1 MNFLLFL
8 LLSCSFVKALWP
20 IPRIL
25 SSGNSSLRLSETFSI
40 DIAFEPAAPLD
51 LRHAIDRISHY
62 LFHDKLGR
70 LVVGRGTGNTLSLES
85 VPTLHRLVLRLNS
98 RVVEPQDL
106 VLNYNVPQSQRY
118 IRSIS
123 EVVSLPVE
131 ERDESYTL
139 DIPQDGSDASLVANT
154 TLGLLRGLTTF
165 SQIWYHYEGWTYTM
179 EAPFRIVDEPHYVS
193 ICIGLGKDGTLT
205 RLAEMAGFIA

>member
-1 MNFLLFL
+1 
-8 LLSCSFVKALWP
+8 VKAFWP

-51 LRHAIDRISHY
+51 LRHAIDRIGHY

-70 LVVGRGTGNTLSLES
+70 LVVGRGPGNISLES
-85 VPTLHRLVLRLNS
+85 VPALQRLVLCLNS

-106 VLNYNVPQSQRY
+106 MLNYVPQSQRY
-118 IRSIS
+118 IHSIS
-123 EVVSLPVE
+123 DVVSLPVE

-165 SQIWYHYEGWTYTM
+165 SQIWYHYKEWTYTM

-193 ICIGLGKDGTLT
+193 ICIRLFTDSRVTW
-205 RLAEMAGFIA
+205 LAEMARSIA